1 MTLAHRVKGE
11 GPGRPK
17 CVVNAGQIEFLREL
31 GFKWTQIAALLGITT
46 RTLYN
51 IRLELG
57 LVDRSDNFTD
67 ITDQDLDTL
76 VSEIQQEMPYIGQR
90 LVRGALRSHGVH
102 VPIIRLQQSILHADP
117 VNTALRWAAPVYR
130 RSYSVVALNSLLHID
145 ANHKLIRY

>member
-1 MTLAHRVKGE
+1 MTLAPRVKGE
-11 GPGRPK
+11 GPDHPK

-31 GFKWTQIAALLGITT
+31 GLKWTQIAALLGITT

-90 LVRGALRSHGVH
+90 LVCGTLRSHDVH
-102 VPIIRLQQSILHADP
+102 VPLYVYNSQYFVLIQSILH
-117 VNTALRWAAPVYR
+117 
-130 RSYSVVALNSLLHID
+130 
-145 ANHKLIRY
+145 

>member
-1 MTLAHRVKGE
+1 MTLAPRVKGE
-11 GPGRPK
+11 GPDHPK

-31 GFKWTQIAALLGITT
+31 GLKWTQIAALLGITT

-90 LVRGALRSHGVH
+90 LVRCRTLGKGLFVEPS
-102 VPIIRLQQSILHADP
+102 DP
-117 VNTALRWAAPVYR
+117 MMYMYHYTCTAVNT
-130 RSYSVVALNSLLHID
+130 SC
-145 ANHKLIRY
+145 

>member
-1 MTLAHRVKGE
+1 M
-11 GPGRPK
+11 
-17 CVVNAGQIEFLREL
+17 
-31 GFKWTQIAALLGITT
+31 
-46 RTLYN
+46 
-51 IRLELG
+51 G
-57 LVDRSDNFTD
+57 LVDRSDNFTT

-102 VPIIRLQQSILHADP
+102 VPIIRVQQSILRVDP

>member
-1 MTLAHRVKGE
+1 MILAPRVKGE

-31 GFKWTQIAALLGITT
+31 GLKWTQIAALLGITT

-67 ITDQDLDTL
+67 ITDQDLDRHSCFRNSTRDA
-76 VSEIQQEMPYIGQR
+76 I
-90 LVRGALRSHGVH
+90 H
-102 VPIIRLQQSILHADP
+102 
-117 VNTALRWAAPVYR
+117 WAKACSWSPQ
-130 RSYSVVALNSLLHID
+130 IP
-145 ANHKLIRY
+145 